1 MVVPLFLFTFVL
13 TILSVSAFHPSDPH
27 DLSFAPDVP
36 RVYLHNIKGTN
47 VSHLNFDGENFD
59 DPEALALAFAN
70 QFVSSSEYIVK
81 DSYKT
86 QHNAVRHVYLRQTSN
101 DLEILN
107 ADMNINVWNKKVM
120 SVGSSFYRGLTPV
133 ASMPLLT
140 SLEALHSFG
149 KYLGHHFDE
158 SILSLTSTK
167 GIQYKHTITGFP
179 SAISDVKA
187 RLAYLQ
193 VEMGKNLELVWD
205 FEVDCYDHWWNVHVS
220 ATSGEILALFDWVN
234 DASYNAYPIGT
245 NDPNDGNREILQNP
259 AVSNASPLGWHD
271 QGQNRDYTV
280 TIGNNVYAQENLD
293 GGSDWI
299 DNLRPENANLDYD
312 FDINFSQQPRQ
323 YLDAATT
330 NLFYWNNIIHDIFWQ
345 RGFNE
350 ESGNFQ
356 ENNFGKGGLGN
367 DAVQANSQDGS
378 GTNNANF
385 ATPPDGQRP
394 RMRMYI
400 WTRTNP
406 NRDGDLDAGIVIH
419 EYGHGISNRLT
430 GGPSNVN
437 CLRTAE
443 SGGMGEGWGDFW
455 ATQLRQRGTYE
466 RTDLFPMGDYD
477 TNQVNGIRKFPYTT
491 LLSVNPETY
500 GYITRTGYEG
510 VHAKGEVWCGILWET
525 YWNLVDDIGFVDDWY
540 LGEGGNNVV
549 LQNVVDGLKLQPCN
563 PTFVD
568 ARNAIL
574 QADEINYEGKHLCLF
589 WKGFA
594 KRGLGLNALSGG
606 REDFTVPSNCL

>member
-1 MVVPLFLFTFVL
+1 L
-13 TILSVSAFHPSDPH
+13 
-27 DLSFAPDVP
+27 
-36 RVYLHNIKGTN
+36 
-47 VSHLNFDGENFD
+47 
-59 DPEALALAFAN
+59 
-70 QFVSSSEYIVK
+70 
-81 DSYKT
+81 
-86 QHNAVRHVYLRQTSN
+86 
-101 DLEILN
+101 
-107 ADMNINVWNKKVM
+107 
-120 SVGSSFYRGLTPV
+120 
-133 ASMPLLT
+133 
-140 SLEALHSFG
+140 
-149 KYLGHHFDE
+149 
-158 SILSLTSTK
+158 
-167 GIQYKHTITGFP
+167 
-179 SAISDVKA
+179 
-187 RLAYLQ
+187 
-193 VEMGKNLELVWD
+193 
-205 FEVDCYDHWWNVHVS
+205 
-220 ATSGEILALFDWVN
+220 
-234 DASYNAYPIGT
+234 DAS
-245 NDPNDGNREILQNP
+245 
-259 AVSNASPLGWHD
+259 
-271 QGQNRDYTV
+271 
-280 TIGNNVYAQENLD
+280 
-293 GGSDWI
+293 
-299 DNLRPENANLDYD
+299 
-312 FDINFSQQPRQ
+312 
-323 YLDAATT
+323 TT

-356 ENNFGKGGLGN
+356 ENNFGRGGLGN

-400 WTRTNP
+400 WTRTVP

-455 ATQLRQRGTYE
+455 ATQLRQRGDYE
-466 RTDLFPMGDYD
+466 RTKLFPMGDYD

-491 LLSVNPETY
+491 LMSVNPETY

-525 YWNLVDDIGFVDDWY
+525 YWNLVDELGFNDDWY

-574 QADEINYEGKHLCLF
+574 QADQVNYDGKHVCLF

-606 REDFTVPSNCL
+606 REDFTVPAECQ